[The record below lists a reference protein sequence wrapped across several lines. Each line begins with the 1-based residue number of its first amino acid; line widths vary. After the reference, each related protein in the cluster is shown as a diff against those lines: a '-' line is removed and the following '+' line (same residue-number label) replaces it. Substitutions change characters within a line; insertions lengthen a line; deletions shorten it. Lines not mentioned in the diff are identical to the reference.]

1 MKSVLMVSAAA
12 NMIWQFNRRNIEIL
26 QELGVKV
33 VVATNF
39 EKPGTIDQQEVQKMK
54 AWFDAKNIAYE
65 QIDFERGMG
74 SLKSNFRVIKQ
85 LREVIR
91 NKHIDIIHSQSPI
104 GGVLSRIAGFLE
116 HTLNIY
122 TAHGFHFF
130 KGAPLKYWLVFFPIE
145 YSLSFVTDL
154 LITINDEDYARA
166 RHMHA
171 KIVAQIPGVGVDVDA
186 AMAVSK
192 SQRAEIRQSVRG
204 ELGLSPDDFMI
215 LNIGE
220 LSHRK
225 NQIMLLRAM
234 SQLGQQNVHVFL
246 AGIGPDEL
254 LLRQMAS
261 DLDIKQ
267 QVHFLGYRNDIR
279 NLHYAADVNVFPSR
293 QEGLALG
300 GLESVVDGLYI
311 LGSNVRGIRDY
322 IIDDDIGQT
331 FKLGQE
337 ARLAELISEIEQS
350 RPRISDE
357 KILSLKKY
365 DRKNVDYQ
373 MQKLYSKILGVDMDV
388 S

>member
-373 MQKLYSKILGVDMDV
+373 MQKLYSKILGVDK
-388 S
+388 

>member
-54 AWFDAKNIAYE
+54 AWFDEKNIAYE

-74 SLKSNFRVIKQ
+74 SPKSNIRAIKQ
-85 LREVIR
+85 LRTVIR
-91 NKHIDIIHSQSPI
+91 DKHIDIVHSQSPI
-104 GGVLSRIAGFLE
+104 GGVLARIAGFRE
-116 HTLNIY
+116 HTLNVY

-130 KGAPLKYWLVFFPIE
+130 KGAPLKYWLAFYPIE
-145 YSLSFVTDL
+145 YCLSFVTNL

-171 KIVAQIPGVGVDVDA
+171 KRVAQIPGVGVDVDA
-186 AMAVSK
+186 AMAVPEA
-192 SQRAEIRQSVRG
+192 QRTEIRQSLRA
-204 ELGLSPDDFMI
+204 ELGLYPDDFMI
-215 LNIGE
+215 LNVGE

-225 NQIMLLRAM
+225 NQRMLLQAV
-234 SQLGQQNVHVFL
+234 SQLGRHNVHVFL
-246 AGIGPDEL
+246 AGIGPDESM
-254 LLRQMAS
+254 LRQLAS
-261 DLDIKQ
+261 NLNIKK

-300 GLESVVDGLYI
+300 GLESVIDGLYI
-311 LGSNVRGIRDY
+311 LGSDVRGIRDY
-322 IIDDDIGQT
+322 ITDDGIGHT
-331 FKLGQE
+331 FKLDQS
-337 ARLAELISEIEQS
+337 AKLAELILKIEQS
-350 RPRISDE
+350 RPRISNKE
-357 KILSLKKY
+357 ILGLKKY

-373 MQKLYSKILGVDMDV
+373 MLELYSQILSADK
-388 S
+388 